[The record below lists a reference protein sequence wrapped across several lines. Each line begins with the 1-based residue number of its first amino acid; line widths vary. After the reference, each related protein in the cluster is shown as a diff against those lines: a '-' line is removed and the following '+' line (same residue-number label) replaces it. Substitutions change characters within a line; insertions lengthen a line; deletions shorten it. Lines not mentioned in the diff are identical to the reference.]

1 MAATLNPNTTAS
13 TASSTHLNKTYYDR
27 KLLYYARTKFVH
39 AKYGQKR
46 HIPTGGG
53 KTVEFRRWTPFDPSL
68 AVGGLTEG
76 VTPEGQDLAQ
86 THVEATVKQYGA
98 YVTISDVL
106 DKTAIDNIE
115 ADVPELLGEQMGTVL
130 DWVTR
135 NEMNA
140 GTQVIY
146 AGGKTTRENVAAT
159 DYLTVED
166 VRKAVLLLKKKK
178 VRWFNGTENGG
189 KARASHLICI
199 CSPEST
205 HHLQNDEWWKDVA
218 KYQDSEAIYSG
229 EIGKMF
235 GVVFIESTEAMVFT
249 DAGAS
254 SADVHSTLIFGK
266 DAYGVIDING
276 EGSIRSIKHG
286 FGSAGTEDPL
296 DQRKTIGAKIPSYAA
311 KILDDNWIVRIE
323 SGTDLLSSAE

>member
-1 MAATLNPNTTAS
+1 MATNTTITTAATNTY
-13 TASSTHLNKTYYDR
+13 LNKTHYDR
-27 KLLYYARTKFVH
+27 KLLYFARTKFVH

-46 HIPTGGG
+46 HIPLNGG
-53 KTVEFRRWTPFDPSL
+53 KTVEFRRWTPFDPEL
-68 AVGGLTEG
+68 AIGGLTEG

-98 YVTISDVL
+98 YVTISDQL
-106 DKTAIDNIE
+106 AKTAIDNIE
-115 ADVPELLGEQMGTVL
+115 ADVPELLGEQLGTVL

-146 AGGKTTRENVAAT
+146 AGDATSRATVKAT

-205 HHLQNDEWWKDVA
+205 HHLQNDAWWKDVS
-218 KYQDSEAIYSG
+218 KYQDSEAIYTG

-249 DAGAS
+249 GQGAS
-254 SADVHSTLIFGK
+254 SADVHSTLVFGK

-276 EGSIRSIKHG
+276 EGSIKSIKHG
-286 FGSAGTEDPL
+286 FGSAGSEDAL
-296 DQRKTIGAKIPSYAA
+296 DQRMTIGAKIPSFAA

-323 SGTDLLSSAE
+323 SGTDL